1 LGQNT
6 DSLRVIPVDSIIK
19 NNQLPGSD
27 TLSADSVSVNLL
39 PDSNRLNA
47 AIDSTVTTQQIK
59 KEIEQ
64 QPLPEPS
71 KKEFEGKEWLFYIL
85 TSLLLFYAVIKMLFP
100 KYFNDLFRVYFRTT
114 LKQTQVREQLLQTP
128 LPSLILNGFFII
140 TGGLYSSFVL
150 RHFKIVKET
159 GFWQLWLYCSVLLSI
174 IYLMK
179 YFGVKLAGWI
189 FSKSEAAASYI
200 FIVFMTNKIIGV
212 VLLPFLVLIAFG
224 SQQIF
229 LTALLLSIGVV
240 AGLILYRF
248 VLSVGIVRS
257 QVRVSPLYFLLY
269 LTAFEILPLLILFK
283 FVIGFLK

>member
-1 LGQNT
+1 
-6 DSLRVIPVDSIIK
+6 VIPVDSIIK

-27 TLSADSVSVNLL
+27 TLLSDSASVKLL
-39 PDSNRLNA
+39 PDTNKTIA
-47 AIDSTVTTQQIK
+47 AIDSTIAGPSIK
-59 KEIEQ
+59 KEIE
-64 QPLPEPS
+64 LPPVLELS
-71 KKEFEGKEWLFYIL
+71 KKNYEGKEWLFYII
-85 TSLLLFYAVIKMLFP
+85 TGLLLFYAAVKMLFP

-128 LPSLILNGFFII
+128 LPSLILNGFFIV
-140 TGGLYSSFVL
+140 TGGLYSGFL
-150 RHFKIVKET
+150 LQHFKIAEET

-179 YFGVKLAGWI
+179 YSGVKLAGWI

-200 FIVFMTNKIIGV
+200 FVVFMTNKIIGI
-212 VLLPFLVLIAFG
+212 VLLPFLVLIALG
-224 SQQIF
+224 SRQIF
-229 LTALLLSIGVV
+229 LAALLLSIGVV

-257 QVRVSPLYFLLY
+257 QVRVSPPYLLLY
-269 LTAFEILPLLILFK
+269 LIAFEILPLLILFK